1 MHCRGWIVLI
11 AAMMLAACSSGKS
24 PPPDRVG
31 AAQGIG
37 TVVEIDPQQYT
48 ATVETADRRILCY
61 WTQDTIFIYK
71 NQAMKNYVP
80 AVGTQIAF
88 KGIESRGEVFI
99 VQAVVV
105 KAN

>member
-80 AVGTQIAF
+80 AV
-88 KGIESRGEVFI
+88 ERRSRSRVL
-99 VQAVVV
+99 
-105 KAN
+105 KAAEKCSSCRLWS